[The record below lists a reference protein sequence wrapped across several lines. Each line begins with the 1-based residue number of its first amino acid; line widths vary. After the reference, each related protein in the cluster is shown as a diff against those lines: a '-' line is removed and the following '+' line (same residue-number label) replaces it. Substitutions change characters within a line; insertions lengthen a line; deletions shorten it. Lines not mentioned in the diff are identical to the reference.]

1 MALHSA
7 CTHGFPRSSDKLNG
21 VTVNGGNAV
30 DEDLILYA
38 VNTCVYPA
46 DALELAVCVT
56 RVRTIGAV
64 IFRNDTPRA
73 CECSSRRVHD
83 VDGIDANE
91 GIMISLDMTHIR
103 RTAVFITTRKR
114 ACGTTTCG
122 ARASPLSG
130 GQRLTRGARTDTSE
144 TVAHKGN
151 GTLHA
156 FI

>member
-1 MALHSA
+1 M
-7 CTHGFPRSSDKLNG
+7 D
-21 VTVNGGNAV
+21 
-30 DEDLILYA
+30 DDIILYA

-46 DALELAVCVT
+46 DALALVVCVT
-56 RVRTIGAV
+56 RVRTIGAEV